1 MMITNACTNKSNT
14 DAATRLNIHFPQVE
28 LILDPHKMEDAFSMT
43 VVSQIHRGLLRY
55 TPGGDVVPDLA
66 KEWKESDDHRRYVFK
81 LRGLHFSNGKQI
93 EARHVQMSF
102 ARLFRIGAA
111 IGADI
116 EYIEGATEFRKSGD
130 LSKLGIKIISPLEI
144 EFRLKYPSALF
155 LKHLAVTDCA
165 ILPLDDFNA
174 SLKFDENT
182 GFSGP
187 YKVVSLDKSGSVVV
201 EKWRDDALE
210 SKSPPKELRFFPTT
224 ESPIALAK
232 AGATDCLDH
241 DPVSDEDKKRLL
253 SERWTETATELIGET
268 YVILN
273 PKKVAADLRQAM
285 VSVINPA
292 EVAKLLGSKYTPAF
306 GAIPRGVPG
315 EMRQEDYPRL
325 APAVSSH
332 GSVNLEFDP
341 NNPVHQKVQPFL
353 TKKWEAIGIKVNL
366 VPLSKRDLL
375 KRVFGNSCEVCIGQ
389 KGLDYPDGYSVLTY
403 FKSNYESNY
412 FYVKNHHIDSLID
425 KSGAILD
432 KEKREQSYRK
442 IQQLVLK
449 EHTLLPLAF
458 GSEASGLWSSKI
470 KSVPPHV
477 IGYHMLPFETVEM
490 AGR

>member
-1 MMITNACTNKSNT
+1 MIASACTKKAPNETASQ
-14 DAATRLNIHFPQVE
+14 LNIHFPQVE

-43 VVSQIHRGLLRY
+43 VVGQVHRSLLRY

-66 KEWKESDDHRRYVFK
+66 SEWKESADHKRYVFK
-81 LRGLHFSNGKQI
+81 LRGLTFSDGKQI

-116 EYIEGATEFRKSGD
+116 DYIEGASEFRKSGD
-130 LSKLGIKIISPLEI
+130 LSKLGIKVVSPLEI
-144 EFRLKYPSALF
+144 EFRLKNPSALF
-155 LKHLAVTDCA
+155 LKHVAVADCA
-165 ILPLDDFNA
+165 ILPLE
-174 SLKFDENT
+174 KFDAPIAFDEST

-187 YKVVSLDKSGSVVV
+187 YKVIDRDKSGAVTV
-201 EKWRDDALE
+201 EKWRSDTLE
-210 SKSPPKELRFFPTT
+210 SKMPPKRLRFFPTS
-224 ESPIALAK
+224 ESPINLANS
-232 AGATDCLDH
+232 GATDCLDH
-241 DPVSDEDKKRLL
+241 DPVSTIERSKLL
-253 SERWTETATELIGET
+253 SEKWTETATELIGET

-273 PKKVAADLRQAM
+273 PKKISADLRKAM
-285 VSVINPA
+285 VSVINPV
-292 EVAKLLGSKYTPAF
+292 EVAKLLGNKYTPAF

-315 EMRQEDYPRL
+315 EMRSEDYPKL
-325 APAVSSH
+325 VPATSAK

-353 TKKWEAIGIKVNL
+353 TKKWEALGIKVNL
-366 VPLSKRDLL
+366 VPLSKRELL
-375 KRVFGNSCEVCIGQ
+375 KRVFGSSCEVCIGQ

-403 FKSNYESNY
+403 FKSGYESNY
-412 FYVKNHHIDSLID
+412 FYVKNHHIDTLID
-425 KSGAILD
+425 KSGTVLD
-432 KEKREQSYRK
+432 KEAREKSYRE
-442 IQQLVLK
+442 IQQLVLN

-490 AGR
+490 AGQ